1 MLKIFLKNQKGQQ
14 VIEVLIALF
23 LTGFFVSGLMGF
35 YEYTADF
42 QTVKDFTSAERHFTF
57 IQNLFSQNCDSFVGD
72 SLRTGVGG
80 YTNSNPI
87 PYNQDPS
94 LPQITIKSSSPKGD
108 HRLLYSAGN
117 IKKVHL
123 LSSDEYIA
131 LKEINLERQGKNA
144 FLKITFESLKTFK
157 EYKKTMKL
165 YLDIDYYNKVK
176 DCSLKPI
183 LSCEEEDIEI
193 SYAYEVLVGTT
204 AKKYSCFSSSGKKLE
219 VTKAPIKALKGWL
232 RGGPALPGETV
243 SLTDTSSDCCICLIQ
258 LQCSEGYWSES
269 SDCFKRKG
277 KCDK

>member
-87 PYNQDPS
+87 HQDPS
-94 LPQITIKSSSPKGD
+94 LPEITIKSGD
-108 HRLLYSAGN
+108 NTGKDKHRLLYSAGD
-117 IKKVHL
+117 IKNL

-131 LKEINLERQGKNA
+131 LKEINLKREGKNA

-165 YLDIDYYNKVK
+165 YLDIDDYNKVK

-183 LSCEEEDIEI
+183 LPCEEEDIEI
-193 SYAYEVLVGTT
+193 SYAYEVLFGTT
-204 AKKYSCFSSSGKKLE
+204 TKKYSCFSSSGKKVE

-243 SLTDTSSDCCICLIQ
+243 SLTDYSSDCCICMIQ